1 MTPGLQTA
9 DRRLGRRE
17 FTVLMSVTMAAVAL
31 SIDMMLPAFPAM
43 REDFGLPP
51 DSNTVAL
58 VVTAFFVGLGI
69 GQPVWG
75 PLSDALGR
83 KRVLWVGLAVYGLSV
98 LGAVLAPSLAVLLVL
113 RVVSGVG
120 AASLRV
126 VAMGVIRDTFAG
138 VQMAKTLSTIMAIFI
153 LVPIVA
159 PTLGAGI
166 LLLGFSWHGVF
177 VFLAVFAAALGGW
190 LTRLPETLPPER
202 RMSLRWTSLAN
213 ALRTVVGNRFVMG
226 LTAAQ
231 TATFGFFT
239 SYLASSQ
246 LIVADV
252 LGLEP
257 WFPVI
262 FAAAAAV
269 LGVGMLTNPRLLD
282 RWGLRA
288 VLRRGV
294 LGYAVAMATFTAVT
308 LAFGGRPPLV
318 LYLVTLAPILFAQAV
333 VIPNLNSAAMTPVG
347 RVAGTAAAVI
357 GSFATLGGAF
367 LGALIDRTYDGTL
380 APLATAG
387 LLAAVVVLVSW
398 RWADRVWN
406 RAMLAEEDRASP
418 GRRSP

>member
-1 MTPGLQTA
+1 MHVVTPSPPDVAT
-9 DRRLGRRE
+9 RLGRRE
-17 FTVLMSVTMAAVAL
+17 FTVLMSFTMAAVAL

-43 REDFGLPP
+43 REDFGLAP

-83 KRVLWVGLAVYGLSV
+83 KRVLWIGLAVYAASALV
-98 LGAVLAPSLAVLLVL
+98 AVLVPTLPVLLAL
-113 RVVSGVG
+113 RVLSGVG

-126 VAMGVIRDTFAG
+126 VALGVIRDTFVGAE
-138 VQMAKTLSTIMAIFI
+138 MAKTLSMVMAIFI

-159 PTLGAGI
+159 PSLGSGI

-177 VFLAVFAAALGGW
+177 VFLAVFAAALGLW
-190 LTRLPETLPPER
+190 LTRLPETLPAER
-202 RMSLRWTSLAN
+202 RMPLRWRSVGDAF
-213 ALRTVVGNRFVMG
+213 RSVVGNRFVMG
-226 LTAAQ
+226 LTIAQ
-231 TATFGFFT
+231 MATFGFFT

-252 LGLEP
+252 LGLEA

-269 LGVGMLTNPRLLD
+269 LGLGMLTNPRLLD
-282 RWGLRA
+282 RWGLRR
-288 VLRRGV
+288 VLRAGV
-294 LGYAVAMATFTAVT
+294 LSYAAAMAVFTAVT
-308 LAFGGRPPLV
+308 LAFAGRPPV
-318 LYLVTLAPILFAQAV
+318 ALYLLTLAPILFSQAV

-357 GSFATLGGAF
+357 GSMTTLGGAGV
-367 LGALIDRTYDGTL
+367 GALIDRTFDGTL
-380 APLATAG
+380 APLSSAG
-387 LLAAVVVLVSW
+387 LVAAAVVLASW
-398 RWADRVWN
+398 LWGDRVWS
-406 RAMLAEEDRASP
+406 RAMLEPAPARRA
-418 GRRSP
+418 